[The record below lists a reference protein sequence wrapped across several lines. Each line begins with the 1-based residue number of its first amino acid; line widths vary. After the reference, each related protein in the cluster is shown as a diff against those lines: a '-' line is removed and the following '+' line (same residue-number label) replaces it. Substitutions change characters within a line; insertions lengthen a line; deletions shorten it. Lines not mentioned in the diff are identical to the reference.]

1 MLVTR
6 TPLRVSLFGGGTDL
20 PSYFQLHSGGVV
32 SFAISK
38 YIYISI
44 NELSESDDILIK
56 YSKLERVQ
64 NVEEIQHK
72 IIRAILKRF
81 KVKGVDIAITSDIP
95 AGTGLG
101 SSSAFTVGMLKTITE
116 FKGIELSKSELASL
130 ACEIEL
136 KDLGEPIGKQDQ
148 YASAFGGLN
157 NFIFNQDNSVDI
169 GLLKNPEQL
178 KNIVAKNSLMIR
190 IGDVRKASTL
200 LKKQNDETLS
210 GINIESLNRI
220 DSLRKDFLLL
230 DGFTPT
236 VVGNMLLN
244 SWNAK
249 KKLSPEISS
258 NMIDEMLISAQHSGA
273 AGGKLLGA
281 GGSGYLLL
289 IFESTTKL
297 KFFRESLPSH
307 VSHFSPVIDYDGAIV
322 IYRSESNESN

>member
-1 MLVTR
+1 MIVTR

-20 PSYFQLHSGGVV
+20 PSYFQLYSGGVV

-64 NVEEIQHK
+64 NVEDIQHK
-72 IIRAILKRF
+72 IIQAILKRF
-81 KVKGVDIAITSDIP
+81 EVKGVDIAITSDIP

-116 FKGIELSKSELASL
+116 FKGIELSKSELASM

-157 NFIFNQDNSVDI
+157 NFVFNQDNSVDI
-169 GLLKNPEQL
+169 RTLRNPEQL
-178 KNIVAKNSLMIR
+178 KNIVVKNSLMIR
-190 IGDVRKASTL
+190 VGDVRKASSL
-200 LKKQNDETLS
+200 LKKQNDDTLS
-210 GINIESLNRI
+210 GINAEALNSI

-236 VVGNMLLN
+236 DVGNMLLN

-249 KKLSPEISS
+249 KRLSPEISS
-258 NMIDEMLISAQHSGA
+258 NMIDEMLSSAQDSGA

-289 IFESTTKL
+289 IFESATKL
-297 KFFRESLPSH
+297 KFFRDSLPSH
-307 VSHFSPVIDYDGAIV
+307 VSHISPVIDYDGSTV
-322 IYRSESNESN
+322 VYRSESNESN

>member
-20 PSYFQLHSGGVV
+20 PSYFHLHSGGVV

-44 NELSESDDILIK
+44 NKLSESDDILIK

-72 IIRAILKRF
+72 IIRAILKRY
-81 KVKGVDIAITSDIP
+81 KVTGVDIAITSDIP

-148 YASAFGGLN
+148 YSAAFGGIN
-157 NFIFNQDNSVDI
+157 NFVFNQDDSVDV
-169 GLLKNPEQL
+169 GTLRNPEHL
-178 KNIVAKNSLMIR
+178 KNILAENSIMIR
-190 IGDVRKASTL
+190 VGDVRKASSL
-200 LKKQNDETLS
+200 LKKQNDDTLNGFNTGALKS
-210 GINIESLNRI
+210 I
-220 DSLRKDFLLL
+220 DSLRKEFLLL
-230 DGFTPT
+230 ERFTS
-236 VVGNMLLN
+236 VQIGNMLLD
-244 SWNAK
+244 SWSAK
-249 KKLSPEISS
+249 KTLSSEISS
-258 NMIDEMLISAQHSGA
+258 SEIDEMLVSALDSGA
-273 AGGKLLGA
+273 TGGKLLGA
-281 GGSGYLLL
+281 GGSGYLLVV
-289 IFESTTKL
+289 FESESKL
-297 KFFRESLPSH
+297 KFFREALPPH
-307 VSHFSPVIDYDGAIV
+307 VSYITPVIDYDGSIV
-322 IYRSESNESN
+322 VYRSE